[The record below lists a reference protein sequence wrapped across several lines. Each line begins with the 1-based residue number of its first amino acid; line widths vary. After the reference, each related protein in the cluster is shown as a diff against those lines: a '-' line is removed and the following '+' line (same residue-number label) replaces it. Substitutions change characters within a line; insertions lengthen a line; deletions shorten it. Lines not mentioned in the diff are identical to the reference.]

1 MAELCCSWE
10 RVYDLSNLSPPLSIR
25 WSCLPSTDDGVSAS
39 FPAIH
44 SCLYTYAMS
53 PSAVEETIPINSK
66 SQTREPL
73 KLSGA
78 LKDVEHFDVTPAI
91 GREFPKAN
99 LVDWLNAPNSDEL
112 VRDLAITSKLTTH
125 SSHTEN

>member
-1 MAELCCSWE
+1 
-10 RVYDLSNLSPPLSIR
+10 
-25 WSCLPSTDDGVSAS
+25 
-39 FPAIH
+39 
-44 SCLYTYAMS
+44 MS